1 MSTTALTIVVGI
13 LTALVITLGVAVHL
27 LRREVHGMRIESGTA
42 RSVADALR
50 DGRDEDAV
58 RELLEYLE
66 SAHGRMAALSQHA
79 RALDETL
86 ERFRERAKGHLQRVG
101 VVRFDASDDVS
112 GNLSCALCVLDG
124 HNAGFLITTL
134 YDLSGSRT
142 FVRAVRDGKTDR
154 ELLPEE
160 AEALKAALAA
170 PAGRAPGPDSA
181 ARPAVAAPAEPTPES
196 SAKASEESDD
206 A

>member
-13 LTALVITLGVAVHL
+13 LTALVIALGVAVHL

-50 DGRDEDAV
+50 DGRDEEAV

-66 SAHGRMAALSQHA
+66 GAHGRMEALSQHA
-79 RALDETL
+79 RGLDEAL
-86 ERFRERAKGHLQRVG
+86 GRFRERARGHLQRVG

-124 HNAGFLITTL
+124 LNHGFLITTL
-134 YDLSGSRT
+134 YDLSRSRT

-160 AEALKAALAA
+160 AKALKAALSA
-170 PAGRAPGPDSA
+170 PAGRVGRPDSA
-181 ARPAVAAPAEPTPES
+181 PRPAAGAPPEPTPEAT
-196 SAKASEESDD
+196 AKPSEGPDD